1 MKQLRIIILSLLLI
15 CQRTLGQD
23 YGFLRIINGT
33 AAKAKQLPYQ
43 VALHSYFSSAPK
55 EATICGGTI
64 ISKRWIL
71 TAAHCLQEPN
81 SKLLK
86 SIVLLGVFNKAKKHE
101 AGIIRMQINSSH
113 VIPHEHYDLRTVAN
127 DIGLVRLP
135 QELKFNVYAQPA
147 KLPKKNDKQ
156 TFEGRLAIAS
166 GWGVTAKQHQV
177 DVLQYITVKIISN
190 KQCEQLWNAKLG
202 KARKLMLDSFI
213 CIDPHKGLP
222 CRGDSG
228 GPLVLNDGS
237 LTLVGIISHG
247 FDAKCQ
253 LRVPDIFTRVS
264 SHIDW
269 ILRHTGKFRA
279 GAMKKLCTLV
289 LALLS
294 IAPSQMLEVNV
305 SYQAVIQTF
314 YTEFEDISTMCS
326 GALISSRWILTAA
339 HCFEASDLTL
349 EYILVAMG
357 ISDKNF
363 GHIDVTL
370 HSRDI
375 IVHEEYDPR
384 YGENDIALL
393 NLPANLNLNLI
404 MQSVQLPSVKTDS
417 LAGRNAII
425 SGWGLLKRQRPN
437 RKLGFYPVKILSN
450 EKCQQEWKSFLPGK
464 SKEIVETFLCIVTGK
479 YTRFNGDS
487 GGPLVLD
494 TYPLT
499 LVGIV
504 SHGYYMENE
513 ERPPDICTRVSDFLS
528 WIYKFTGNLTM
539 DQVKPQIQ
547 NYSEATQG
555 NENNEK
561 QTSSENYKS
570 RDPDGLLN

>member
-228 GPLVLNDGS
+228 GPLVLND
-237 LTLVGIISHG
+237 V
-247 FDAKCQ
+247 A
-253 LRVPDIFTRVS
+253 S
-264 SHIDW
+264 S
-269 ILRHTGKFRA
+269 RA